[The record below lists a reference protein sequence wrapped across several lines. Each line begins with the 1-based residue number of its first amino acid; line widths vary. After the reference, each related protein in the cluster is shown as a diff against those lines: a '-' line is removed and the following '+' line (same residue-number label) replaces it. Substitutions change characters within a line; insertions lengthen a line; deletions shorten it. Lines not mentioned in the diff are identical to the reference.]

1 MKLKN
6 KIVLITGANGGLGQ
20 SFINYCLEQ
29 NVQKIYCCARDI
41 NKLNIND
48 SRIEIIKLDITNL
61 LDIDNLVKSAK
72 IGNTW
77 TQFPEILEQCLHFY
91 LNTIYSDYLNTF
103 K

>member
-1 MKLKN
+1 MSNKNEAVKLISEYILSEDK
-6 KIVLITGANGGLGQ
+6 T
-20 SFINYCLEQ
+20 
-29 NVQKIYCCARDI
+29 
-41 NKLNIND
+41 
-48 SRIEIIKLDITNL
+48 
-61 LDIDNLVKSAK
+61 AK

>member
-1 MKLKN
+1 MK
-6 KIVLITGANGGLGQ
+6 
-20 SFINYCLEQ
+20 
-29 NVQKIYCCARDI
+29 
-41 NKLNIND
+41 
-48 SRIEIIKLDITNL
+48 IEIDVEQFANDLKAG
-61 LDIDNLVKSAK
+61 KSAK